1 MIPSSVFF
9 RNPRK
14 EDRLMN
20 LHRRAIWLRIP
31 LELWDLLYLKFN
43 TILPCPSCRIEA
55 ESEIPDTSK
64 SQNTPS
70 NSWGGKPCHCGRALL
85 GGGAVRWNPR
95 RDNWV
100 STPNRKDSSAH
111 NTKEGHERR
120 LLTPPLTVAESELK
134 HTKPVQE
141 TKDGDD
147 SVGVKVYENSIRIE
161 VRAR

>member
-43 TILPCPSCRIEA
+43 TILPRPSCRIEA

-95 RDNWV
+95 RDNWKT
-100 STPNRKDSSAH
+100 SYATS
-111 NTKEGHERR
+111 G
-120 LLTPPLTVAESELK
+120 
-134 HTKPVQE
+134 
-141 TKDGDD
+141 GC
-147 SVGVKVYENSIRIE
+147 
-161 VRAR
+161 

>member
-95 RDNWV
+95 RDNWT
-100 STPNRKDSSAH
+100 SYATS
-111 NTKEGHERR
+111 
-120 LLTPPLTVAESELK
+120 
-134 HTKPVQE
+134 
-141 TKDGDD
+141 DGC
-147 SVGVKVYENSIRIE
+147 
-161 VRAR
+161 